1 MAVTPRFVSAV
12 AALATSLRLF
22 AATKAPL
29 VSNAAATHAD
39 PLYTF
44 SVFDDVL
51 KYRSP
56 VERLLLGSDDAAP

>member
-1 MAVTPRFVSAV
+1 MRAV

-22 AATKAPL
+22 AATNAPD
-29 VSNAAATHAD
+29 VSNAAATHAE

-56 VERLLLGSDDAAP
+56 VERLLDGSELAAP

>member
-1 MAVTPRFVSAV
+1 MTPRFVSAV

-22 AATKAPL
+22 AASNAPD
-29 VSNAAATHAD
+29 VSNAAATHAL

-44 SVFDDVL
+44 SVLLDVL

-56 VERLLLGSDDAAP
+56 VERLLDGSELAAP